1 MINWADRLI
10 DKKVDKI
17 TIDPLN
23 VQESGY
29 LVKVVILLIMLSA
42 ADNLIDKIS
51 IEPKDSESKI
61 LIKSLIILIMLSAF
75 VFVLSLLAAS

>member
-1 MINWADRLI
+1 MRNGIKMINWADRLI

-17 TIDPLN
+17 TIEPIN

-29 LVKVVILLIMLSA
+29 LVKAILLLIMLSA
-42 ADNLIDKIS
+42 I
-51 IEPKDSESKI
+51 
-61 LIKSLIILIMLSAF
+61 

>member
-17 TIDPLN
+17 SIEPLN
-23 VQESGY
+23 VQENRI
-29 LVKVVILLIMLSA
+29 LVVA
-42 ADNLIDKIS
+42 
-51 IEPKDSESKI
+51 
-61 LIKSLIILIMLSAF
+61 IITLIMLSAF